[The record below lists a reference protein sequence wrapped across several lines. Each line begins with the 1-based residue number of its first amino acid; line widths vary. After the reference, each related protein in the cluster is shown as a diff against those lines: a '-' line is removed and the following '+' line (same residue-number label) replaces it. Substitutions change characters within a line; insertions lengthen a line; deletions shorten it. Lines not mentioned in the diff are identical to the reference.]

1 MVGCVIIMRR
11 LSGLRGCEASTTA
24 RKLSPSS
31 SLSLGLNSYLRMQ
44 NSPFLPFDQMQP
56 LIRFRKMFNIMVV
69 WKQHYVEHQ
78 IVFDK
83 TSMSFCCF
91 PFHGSMWQ
99 PCIFL
104 VDQQNHV
111 IPNSYSASGSSALLI
126 ARSSFTLFGYFL
138 VWPQNG
144 LWIVLSGLRS
154 ALNLCF
160 TNRIPRSAV
169 QHASVSAVLGAIH
182 RIVVKSIE
190 PHFSGP
196 VCAAKNSAILLNSV
210 YQTSH
215 QRGPSI
221 NSTISLVQ
229 YITCTI

>member
-1 MVGCVIIMRR
+1 
-11 LSGLRGCEASTTA
+11 
-24 RKLSPSS
+24 
-31 SLSLGLNSYLRMQ
+31 MQ
-44 NSPFLPFDQMQP
+44 NTPFLPFDQMQP

-78 IVFDK
+78 IVFDQ

-104 VDQQNHV
+104 VDQRNHV

-126 ARSSFTLFGYFL
+126 ALSSFTLFGYFL

-154 ALNLCF
+154 ALNLCL
-160 TNRIPRSAV
+160 TNRIPPKCSATRLSQWCARCNTLNCSEINWTPLFRSCLCCKE
-169 QHASVSAVLGAIH
+169 QCDTSEQCASELPPA
-182 RIVVKSIE
+182 
-190 PHFSGP
+190 
-196 VCAAKNSAILLNSV
+196 
-210 YQTSH
+210 
-215 QRGPSI
+215 GPSI
-221 NSTISLVQ
+221 NSTIH
-229 YITCTI
+229 TW

>member
-1 MVGCVIIMRR
+1 MGCVIIMRR

-160 TNRIPRSAV
+160 TNRIPPKCSATRLS
-169 QHASVSAVLGAIH
+169 QC
-182 RIVVKSIE
+182 
-190 PHFSGP
+190 
-196 VCAAKNSAILLNSV
+196 CARCNTPNCSE
-210 YQTSH
+210 
-215 QRGPSI
+215 I
-221 NSTISLVQ
+221 N
-229 YITCTI
+229 